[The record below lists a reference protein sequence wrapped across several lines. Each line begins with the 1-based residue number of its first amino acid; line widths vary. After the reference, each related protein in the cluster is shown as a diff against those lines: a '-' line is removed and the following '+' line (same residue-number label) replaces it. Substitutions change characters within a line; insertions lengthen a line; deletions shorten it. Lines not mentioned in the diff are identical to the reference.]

1 MKLLNHAQIN
11 ELAKFKSQ
19 KHFITSAYLDTNKS
33 HQTYKEIKLRLK
45 NLLNRAKTKLGELNL
60 SKEKKESL
68 QEDLSQIEKYLH
80 QNLSSYHHPGLAIF
94 SCARENFWEEFN
106 LPEPPRNRIIFD
118 RNAYVRHLSAI
129 LDEHKRIGTLVLDR
143 KEAKLYQVFMDDI
156 KLIEEIRGE
165 VPPKV
170 REGGWEG
177 YESKRIERHIETH
190 LHDYFKICAQK
201 TFNLFQKN
209 QFEWFFLGCK
219 EEYLP
224 IIKEHLHPYLLQ
236 RFKGQIKATPNDN
249 EDKTFEEIKNLE
261 KELKEKEKEQLV
273 KQLISEIQKDGLA
286 ITGLDS
292 TLDYLNRSAVQSLLV
307 TRYYSQPGYSCPK
320 CHFLYASY
328 TTCPGCQIPTQPVLD
343 VIDEA
348 IEMALDKNCEVKH
361 INPPTQLQ
369 NYGHIGAFL
378 RFKP

>member
-11 ELAKFKSQ
+11 ELAKFKSP
-19 KHFITSAYLDTNKS
+19 KYFITSAYFDTDKS

-45 NLLNRAKTKLGELNL
+45 NLVNRAKDRLIELTL
-60 SKEKKESL
+60 TKEKKESL
-68 QEDLSQIEKYLH
+68 REDLIKIEKYLY
-80 QNLSSYHHPGLAIF
+80 QNLSAYHHPGLAIF
-94 SCARENFWEEFN
+94 SCAQENFWGEFI
-106 LPEPPRNRIIFD
+106 LPDPPRNRIIFD

-129 LDEHKRIGTLVLDR
+129 LDEHKKIGALVLDR
-143 KEAKLYQVFMDDI
+143 KEAKLYEVFMDDI
-156 KLIEEIRGE
+156 KLIDMIRGE

-190 LHDYFKICAQK
+190 LHDYFKACAQK
-201 TFNLFQKN
+201 TFELFQKN

-224 IIKEHLHPYLLQ
+224 HFKEHLHPYLLQ
-236 RFKGQIKATPNDN
+236 RLKGQIKSSPIDND
-249 EDKTFEEIKNLE
+249 DKILEEIKNLE
-261 KELKEKEKEQLV
+261 KALKEKEKEELV
-273 KQLISEIQKDGLA
+273 KKLITEIQKDGLA

-292 TLDYLNRSAVQSLLV
+292 TLDYLNRSAVQTLLV
-307 TRYYSQPGYSCPK
+307 TRYYSQPGFTCPK
-320 CHFLYASY
+320 CNFLYASY
-328 TTCPGCQIPTQPVLD
+328 DTCPGCQIKTQPVLD

-369 NYGHIGAFL
+369 NYGNIGAFL

>member
-1 MKLLNHAQIN
+1 
-11 ELAKFKSQ
+11 
-19 KHFITSAYLDTNKS
+19 
-33 HQTYKEIKLRLK
+33 
-45 NLLNRAKTKLGELNL
+45 
-60 SKEKKESL
+60 
-68 QEDLSQIEKYLH
+68 
-80 QNLSSYHHPGLAIF
+80 
-94 SCARENFWEEFN
+94 
-106 LPEPPRNRIIFD
+106 
-118 RNAYVRHLSAI
+118 
-129 LDEHKRIGTLVLDR
+129 
-143 KEAKLYQVFMDDI
+143 MDDI

-328 TTCPGCQIPTQPVLD
+328 TTCPGCQISTQPVLD